1 MSKSVKSPKPIDD
14 PSRRPQ
20 LNWILLSAIL
30 SELFND
36 DPAFKKRY
44 LERLRITLST
54 IADPLMHD
62 ALAQTINLLVRAGR
76 DRKPTI

>member
-1 MSKSVKSPKPIDD
+1 MPKLVKPPKPIDD
-14 PSRRPQ
+14 PSRQPH

-44 LERLRITLST
+44 LERLRITLSRT
-54 IADPLMHD
+54 ADPIMHD
-62 ALAQTINLLVRAGR
+62 ALAQTINLIVRLGS
-76 DRKPTI
+76 DRKKAI